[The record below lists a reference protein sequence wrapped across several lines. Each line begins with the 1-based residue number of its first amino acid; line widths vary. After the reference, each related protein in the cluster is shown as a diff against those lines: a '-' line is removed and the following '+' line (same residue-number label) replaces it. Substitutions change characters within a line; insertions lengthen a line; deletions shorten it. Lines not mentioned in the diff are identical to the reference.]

1 MVSRSRAQRPADGE
15 REFEELFRTYHAV
28 IVAAAF
34 NRLSDRTDAE
44 DAAAEVFA
52 LAWRRRDDAS
62 QVFTL
67 AWLYATLRNVV
78 GNTYRGRTR
87 RQRRAERA
95 ELELEGVPELASEEV
110 LEVRLAVNR
119 LDEADREVI
128 WMAYWE
134 DLSRE
139 EMAEILGCSA
149 ATLRVRLHRARR
161 RLEQL
166 LALDPASTV
175 KEDAWTS

>member
-1 MVSRSRAQRPADGE
+1 MVSSSRAQRLAAGE

-52 LAWRRRDDAS
+52 QAWRRRDDA

-67 AWLYATLRNVV
+67 AWLYATLRNIV
-78 GNTYRGRTR
+78 GNTYRGRSR
-87 RQRRAERA
+87 HLRRAERVEHEVEA
-95 ELELEGVPELASEEV
+95 QHALASEDV

-134 DLSRE
+134 DLGRE
-139 EMAEILGCSA
+139 EMAEILGCSIA
-149 ATLRVRLHRARR
+149 AVRVRLHRARR

>member
-1 MVSRSRAQRPADGE
+1 M
-15 REFEELFRTYHAV
+15 
-28 IVAAAF
+28 
-34 NRLSDRTDAE
+34 
-44 DAAAEVFA
+44 
-52 LAWRRRDDAS
+52 
-62 QVFTL
+62 FTI

-87 RQRRAERA
+87 HTRRADRA
-95 ELELEGVPELASEEV
+95 EQELESAPELASDEV
-110 LEVRLAVNR
+110 IEVRLAVNR
-119 LDEADREVI
+119 LEEADREVI

-139 EMAEILGCSA
+139 EMAEILGCST

-166 LALDPASTV
+166 LAIDPASTV